1 MLRLGLPY
9 HNIADADTF
18 FLKRNRRIR
27 DLNIALPFFQGHLF
41 RARPPAYRG
50 FMDKKE
56 SAMNATPGED
66 VKKLADV
73 ALQVAEGLE
82 QLEKC
87 GVFCEGVGQPL
98 WLELRERAEAVL
110 CAQ

>member
-1 MLRLGLPY
+1 
-9 HNIADADTF
+9 
-18 FLKRNRRIR
+18 
-27 DLNIALPFFQGHLF
+27 
-41 RARPPAYRG
+41 
-50 FMDKKE
+50 
-56 SAMNATPGED
+56 MNATPCDD

-73 ALQVAEGLE
+73 ALQVAAGLE